1 MSEVNP
7 DPDQAE
13 AVAVPS
19 RVVLICDDAEEKVL
33 EAVRDAAAARGIELI
48 EIGAEALID
57 APQSA
62 GDVADWIVVA
72 SESKLPELAAV
83 AVQRQ
88 AKVAVIPQKGSAI
101 VRLLDLP
108 KGLDEQIDLAFSGE
122 VIQIDVTYCND
133 ELVLGVAAIGDVPF
147 LDARGR
153 AFVRAQSSLRRRWSA
168 AVGVFIG
175 AVRRLFTIRPTRIGL
190 QIGDEEKPRRT
201 AVTGIVVLENDA
213 DHLSAQLLGEASS
226 ARSGRLSAMLFAPA
240 SVAAYIA
247 ALIRATVGFGSLPR
261 ALSMVQTQTL
271 QIECEQPLPYR
282 IDGRRRS
289 AKQIRFEVRP
299 RALAVKAGV
308 GFAEVNPEVQKDSD
322 TLRLKT
328 LPEHEARLVS
338 ISSRLPIFTHALEDD
353 FKELFQLLR
362 DNSKASPD
370 YVILTLASSLLAGFG
385 LVMNSTAVIIGAM
398 VLAPLMA
405 PIVSLSMGILRRD
418 TRLLRQSVRTIA
430 IGVALALSAAALLAL
445 ITPIQRVTAE
455 IDARLHPSL
464 LDLAVAVISGIAAAY
479 AYARES
485 VIKSLPG
492 VAIAVALVPPLA
504 VAGIGLGW
512 GDLRIFGGAALL
524 FLTNLVGIAA
534 TAALT
539 FLLLGYAPIHTA
551 VRGLRVLAVATL
563 LMALP
568 LTVSFA
574 HIVQVWRYESAIVSA
589 PVTIGS
595 QTLELIETSVS
606 IDGDTVVVR
615 AAVVSALPLT
625 ALEADGIKQQLQQR
639 LRADVRVEL
648 QQRLVR

>member
-1 MSEVNP
+1 MSEANP
-7 DPDQAE
+7 DTEPA
-13 AVAVPS
+13 ATAGVPS
-19 RVVLICDDAEEKVL
+19 RVVLICDDPDEPLL
-33 EAVRDAAAARGIELI
+33 EQVRSAAVERGIDLLEVDAA
-48 EIGAEALID
+48 ALID
-57 APQSA
+57 APQRAS
-62 GDVADWIVVA
+62 DVSDWIVVA
-72 SESKLPELAAV
+72 SEGKLPQLADAAV
-83 AVQRQ
+83 RQR
-88 AKVAVIPQKGSAI
+88 ARVAVIPQKGSAI
-101 VRLLDLP
+101 PRLLDLP
-108 KGLDEQIDLAFSGE
+108 KGLDERLELAFSSD
-122 VIQIDVTYCND
+122 VIEIDATYCND

-147 LDARGR
+147 LDTRGR
-153 AFVRAQSSLRRRWSA
+153 AFVRAQSSLRGRWAA

-175 AVRRLFTIRPTRIGL
+175 TVRRLFSIRPTRIGL

-226 ARSGRLSAMLFAPA
+226 ARNGRLSAMLFAPA

-247 ALIRATVGFGSLPR
+247 ALIRATIGVGSLPS
-261 ALSMVQTQTL
+261 ALSMVQTRSL
-271 QIECEQPLPYR
+271 QIECDQPLHYR
-282 IDGRRRS
+282 IDGRPRS
-289 AKQIRFEVRP
+289 AKQIFFEVRP
-299 RALAVKAGV
+299 RALSVKAGARF
-308 GFAEVNPEVQKDSD
+308 GDDNPEGQKDRD

-328 LPEHEARLVS
+328 LPENEARLAS
-338 ISSRLPIFTHALEDD
+338 ISSRLPLFTHALEDD

-362 DNSKASPD
+362 ENARVSPD
-370 YVILTLASSLLAGFG
+370 FVILMLASSLLAGFG
-385 LVMNSTAVIIGAM
+385 LVMNSAAVIIGAM

-418 TRLLRQSVRTIA
+418 TRLLQQAGRTIA

-445 ITPIQRVTAE
+445 ITPLQRVTAE

-539 FLLLGYAPIHTA
+539 FLVLGYAPIHTA

-574 HIVQVWRYESAIVSA
+574 HIVQVWRYENAVVSDPVAIGA
-589 PVTIGS
+589 RD
-595 QTLELIETSVS
+595 LELTETSVRV
-606 IDGDTVVVR
+606 DGDTVVVR
-615 AAVVSALPLT
+615 ATVVSAQPLT
-625 ALEADGIKQQLQQR
+625 AQQADHIKLQLQQR
-639 LRADVRVEL
+639 LDAKVRVEL

>member
-1 MSEVNP
+1 MSAENS
-7 DPDQAE
+7 DPEQAT
-13 AVAVPS
+13 ATKAPRRVALVY
-19 RVVLICDDAEEKVL
+19 DDADAQL
-33 EAVRDAAAARGIELI
+33 LDRVRGAAAERGIELI
-48 EIGAEALID
+48 ELDAAAVVD
-57 APQSA
+57 APARA
-62 GDVADWIVVA
+62 GDVTDWIVVVA
-72 SESKLPELAAV
+72 EVRLPALADI
-83 AVQRQ
+83 AVQVQ
-88 AKVAVIPQKGSAI
+88 ARVAVIPLKGSAI
-101 VRLLDLP
+101 ARLLDLP
-108 KGLDEQIDLAFSGE
+108 KTLDEQIDLAFSGE
-122 VIQIDVTYCND
+122 SIQIDVTYCND

-153 AFVRAQSSLRRRWSA
+153 AFVLAQSSLRRRWA
-168 AVGVFIG
+168 AAIGVFIG
-175 AVRRLFTIRPTRIGL
+175 AVRRLFSIRPTRIGL
-190 QIGDEEKPRRT
+190 QVGDEEKPRRT

-213 DHLSAQLLGEASS
+213 DHLSAQLLGEDSS
-226 ARSGRLSAMLFAPA
+226 ARNGRLSAMLFAPA
-240 SVAAYIA
+240 SVAAYVA
-247 ALIRATVGFGSLPR
+247 ALVRATVGVGSLPR
-261 ALSMVQTQTL
+261 ALSMVQTRTL

-289 AKQIRFEVRP
+289 ARQIRFEVWP
-299 RALAVKAGV
+299 RALAVKAGA
-308 GFAEVNPEVQKDSD
+308 GFAENNPEGQKDRD

-328 LPEHEARLVS
+328 LPENEARLAS
-338 ISSRLPIFTHALEDD
+338 ISSRLPLFTHALEDD

-362 DNSKASPD
+362 ENARVTPD
-370 YVILTLASSLLAGFG
+370 FVILMLASSLLAGFG
-385 LVMNSTAVIIGAM
+385 LVLSSAAVIIGAM

-418 TRLLRQSVRTIA
+418 TRLLRQSGRTIA
-430 IGVALALSAAALLAL
+430 IGVLLALSAAALLAL
-445 ITPIQRVTAE
+445 ITPLQRVTAE

-479 AYARES
+479 AHARES

-539 FLLLGYAPIHTA
+539 FLVLGYAPIHTA
-551 VRGLRVLAVATL
+551 VRGLRVLALATL

-574 HIVQVWRYESAIVSA
+574 HIVQVWRYENAVVSA
-589 PVTIGS
+589 PVDTGS
-595 QTLELIETSVS
+595 QNLALTETSVR
-606 IDGDTVVVR
+606 IDGDIVVVR
-615 AAVVSALPLT
+615 ATVISALPLT
-625 ALEADGIKQQLQQR
+625 AQQADRIKQQLQQR
-639 LRADVRVEL
+639 LNAEVRVEL